1 MNPKNEGMKTRVYNY
16 IKNTIEEQGYS
27 PSFDEI
33 AEALSCA
40 KSTAHKFALR
50 LIEEGYLE
58 RRGKGICIAG
68 DPKVYRMPVVGVV
81 ACGKP
86 TLAVEDITRYIP
98 IDRSNLRG
106 GEYFGLIAE
115 GESMIKVGVC
125 PGDIVFVEK
134 SDMADDGD
142 IVVAMITDEVTGDE
156 RATLKRFY
164 RDKENNRFIL
174 HPENDT
180 MPDIVTPTLRIVGIA
195 RKVLKSLK

>member
-1 MNPKNEGMKTRVYNY
+1 MNPKNDKMKIRVYNY

-50 LIEEGYLE
+50 LIDEGYLE
-58 RRGKGICIAG
+58 RRGKGLYIAG
-68 DPKVYRMPVVGVV
+68 DPMVYRMPVIGVV

-86 TLAVEDITRYIP
+86 SIALEDITRYIP

-134 SDMADDGD
+134 SDTANDGD
-142 IVVAMITDEVTGDE
+142 IVVAMIRDEVTGDE

-164 RDKENNRFIL
+164 RDTKNNRFIL

-180 MPDIVTPTLRIVGIA
+180 MTDIVTPALRIVGIA
-195 RKVLKSLK
+195 KKVLKSLK

>member
-1 MNPKNEGMKTRVYNY
+1 MNPKNDKMKTRVYNY

-50 LIEEGYLE
+50 LIDEGYLE
-58 RRGKGICIAG
+58 RRGKGLYIAG
-68 DPKVYRMPVVGVV
+68 DPMVYRMPVIGVV

-86 TLAVEDITRYIP
+86 SIALEDVTRYIP

-134 SDMADDGD
+134 SDTANDGD
-142 IVVAMITDEVTGDE
+142 IVVAMIRDEVTGDE

-164 RDKENNRFIL
+164 RDTKNNRFIL

-180 MPDIVTPTLRIVGIA
+180 MTDIVTPALRIVGIA
-195 RKVLKSLK
+195 KKVLKSLK

>member
-1 MNPKNEGMKTRVYNY
+1 MNPKNDKMKTRVYNY

-58 RRGKGICIAG
+58 RRGKGLYIAG
-68 DPKVYRMPVVGVV
+68 DPMVYRMPVIGVV

-86 TLAVEDITRYIP
+86 SIALEDVTRYIP

-134 SDMADDGD
+134 SDTANDGD
-142 IVVAMITDEVTGDE
+142 IVVAMIRDEVTGDE

-164 RDKENNRFIL
+164 RDTKNNRFIL

-180 MPDIVTPTLRIVGIA
+180 MTDIVTPALRIVGIA
-195 RKVLKSLK
+195 KKVLKSLK

>member
-1 MNPKNEGMKTRVYNY
+1 MNPKNEEMKIRVYNY
-16 IKNTIEEQGYS
+16 IKSTIEEQGYS

-50 LIEEGYLE
+50 LVDEGYLE
-58 RRGKGICIAG
+58 RRGKGIGLAG
-68 DPKVYRMPVVGVV
+68 DPSFFRIPVIGVV

-86 TLAVEDITRYIP
+86 ALALEDITEYIT
-98 IDRSNLRG
+98 IDRSHLRG

-125 PGDIVFVEK
+125 PGDIVFIEK
-134 SDMADDGD
+134 SATASDGE
-142 IVVAMITDEVTGDE
+142 IVVAMIQDEETGEE

-164 RDKENNRFIL
+164 RDAENNRFIL
-174 HPENDT
+174 HPENDS
-180 MPDIVTPTLRIVGIA
+180 MPDIITPSLRILGVA

>member
-1 MNPKNEGMKTRVYNY
+1 MNPKNDKMKTRVYNY

-50 LIEEGYLE
+50 LIDEGYLE
-58 RRGKGICIAG
+58 RRGKGLYIAG
-68 DPKVYRMPVVGVV
+68 DPMVYRMPVIGVV

-86 TLAVEDITRYIP
+86 SIALEDVTRYIP

-134 SDMADDGD
+134 SDTANDGD
-142 IVVAMITDEVTGDE
+142 IVVAMIRDEVTGDE

-164 RDKENNRFIL
+164 RDTKNNRFIL

-180 MPDIVTPTLRIVGIA
+180 MTDIVTPALRIVGIA

>member
-1 MNPKNEGMKTRVYNY
+1 MNPKNDKMKTRVYNY

-58 RRGKGICIAG
+58 RRGKGLYIAG
-68 DPKVYRMPVVGVV
+68 DPMVYRMPVIGVV

-86 TLAVEDITRYIP
+86 SIALEDITRYIP

-134 SDMADDGD
+134 SDTANDGD
-142 IVVAMITDEVTGDE
+142 IVVAMIRDEVTGDE

-164 RDKENNRFIL
+164 RDTKNNRFIL

-180 MPDIVTPTLRIVGIA
+180 MTDIVTPALRIVGIA

>member
-1 MNPKNEGMKTRVYNY
+1 MNPKNDKMKTRVYNY

-58 RRGKGICIAG
+58 RRGKGLYIAG
-68 DPKVYRMPVVGVV
+68 DPMVYRMPVIGVV

-86 TLAVEDITRYIP
+86 SIALEDITRYIP

-134 SDMADDGD
+134 SDTANDGD
-142 IVVAMITDEVTGDE
+142 IVVAMIRDEVTGDE

-164 RDKENNRFIL
+164 RDTKNNRFIL

-180 MPDIVTPTLRIVGIA
+180 MTDIVIPALRIVGIA

>member
-1 MNPKNEGMKTRVYNY
+1 MNPKNDKMKTRVYNY

-50 LIEEGYLE
+50 LIDEGYLE
-58 RRGKGICIAG
+58 RRGKGLYIAG
-68 DPKVYRMPVVGVV
+68 DPMVYRMPVIGVV

-86 TLAVEDITRYIP
+86 SIALEDVTRYIP

-134 SDMADDGD
+134 SDTANDGD
-142 IVVAMITDEVTGDE
+142 IVVAMIRDEVTGDE

-164 RDKENNRFIL
+164 RDTKNNRFIL

-180 MPDIVTPTLRIVGIA
+180 MTDIVIPALRIVGIA